1 VGECVHVIKTSQFHI
16 YSFFVAQPNALLHS
30 VTGRLGS
37 AMAKNMHQ
45 QLPLPS
51 QQEKLRGCASGE
63 GQGSAWDDFYHLY
76 DAKLNRCVFNDSQG
90 HDCVF
95 FKKKMG
101 PNYRYKKC
109 TGRGLV
115 RYK

>member
-1 VGECVHVIKTSQFHI
+1 VRRVQVRHQ
-16 YSFFVAQPNALLHS
+16 
-30 VTGRLGS
+30 
-37 AMAKNMHQ
+37 HQ

-115 RYK
+115 WYKKLVPGTKVLFSCFVTDGRLQSRNGERCTFC